1 MKTNCATPQAKAS
14 TAPDKAR
21 LGVVLLRLVRASRWR
36 ARRLRL
42 ALSIV
47 WRKPDHQ
54 PHAARLS
61 WSDAWDIADMVHN
74 PHHLWVC
81 A

>member
-1 MKTNCATPQAKAS
+1 MMKVNAESKPETRMRQHAV
-14 TAPDKAR
+14 
-21 LGVVLLRLVRASRWR
+21 GVVVHRLVRACRWR

-47 WRKPDHQ
+47 WRKPDHH
-54 PHAARLS
+54 PSAARLS

-74 PHHLWVC
+74 PYHLWVC